1 MDWLLRRR
9 GGRLMQSPITRVPL
23 SAVAPLSPR
32 GAGLSHRG
40 LVRER
45 NEDAIL
51 IDPEGVLWAVADGMG
66 GYGNG
71 DVASDIVTEYLAD
84 LTLDDAPANAV
95 IAQLCRANAAVVA
108 RAAAAGAGIM
118 GATVVVMVIERATAH
133 IIWAGDSR
141 AYLLRDGRLRLLT
154 RDHTVVQSLIETGV
168 LDSRAAAHHP
178 EAHVVTRAVGGDI
191 ELESEHTTVLLT
203 PGDRVLLCSDG
214 LTACVAD
221 QEICDHLSSG
231 QTPDDTCRALI
242 GHALEN
248 GAPDNVSVI
257 SVFFAET

>member
-1 MDWLLRRR
+1 
-9 GGRLMQSPITRVPL
+9 MQSPITRVPL
-23 SAVAPLSPR
+23 SNVAPLSAN

-84 LTLDDAPANAV
+84 LALDSAPAEAV
-95 IAQLCRANAAVVA
+95 IAQLGRANAAVVA
-108 RAAAAGAGIM
+108 RAVTSGAGIM
-118 GATVVVMVIERATAH
+118 GATVVVMVVERAVAH
-133 IIWAGDSR
+133 IVWAGDSR

-154 RDHTVVQSLIETGV
+154 RDHTVVQSLIDTGV
-168 LDSRAAAHHP
+168 LESHAAAHHP
-178 EAHVVTRAVGGDI
+178 EAHVVTRAVGGDD
-191 ELESEHTTVLLT
+191 ELDPELATLLVA

-214 LTACVAD
+214 LTACVSD
-221 QEICDHLSSG
+221 QAICDHLRAG
-231 QTPDDTCRALI
+231 QTPDEICRALI
-242 GHALEN
+242 GNALEN

-257 SVFFAET
+257 TVIFAEN